1 MATFWRHFRISGDSQ
16 QSFDLACFT
25 LEIHHGGYWMHLDNE
40 RRKYK
45 GGSVHYL
52 DGVDPETC
60 SWVECNNMAYDL
72 GYRVR
77 PISYWYKLPRTTK
90 SEGFYPIRNDADAV
104 NMTRHIPPKKR
115 VMELYVIGGRRR
127 QIKEAELDDKIPKPN
142 GWHNPLN
149 TLLAS
154 ELVKQIHENVAASH
168 HVNVTDDLNDDV
180 VVTNNVEDVI
190 LYDDVAENEVKG
202 DTNSYVA
209 DDDFNVDPT
218 PADNVVLEKEILED
232 EAAQALREKKK
243 GRAKFVEE
251 GSSKK
256 LKGKKSAK
264 PREYNTRYKGEE
276 SVGEGDLED
285 ETIDEEDKDF
295 FIDSEFE
302 QSEVDDEIF
311 FEKEVEEPNAIE
323 EFQEM
328 GYAGEISAD
337 VKGSDADLTSLEGS
351 GSEEDEN
358 GKMVPV
364 NKEAKRKFK
373 QFHQEVDMRNPV
385 FEIGMKFPNATV
397 LKNAIREY
405 SVLNKKKIW
414 FELNRRFKVQA
425 KCGWNRP
432 AHKKNKNAPKQDRKR
447 RGVCP
452 WRIYAS
458 SYDDKSPDS
467 LMIKGL
473 TEEHNCGQVKRV
485 YHLTSTWMAKKYV
498 GEWRLN
504 PNWSVEGFQK
514 QIANDLG
521 MSLTQQM
528 VYRTK
533 HKATEM
539 NAGAYE
545 EQCLEYSST
554 GGKKQRAIKHE

>member
-1 MATFWRHFRISGDSQ
+1 MNGCVDSFICNFTRPQAQTVSYPIHQPIAAPLPQSTSISITHCKSPLTSMATITRGQSLIALYTRSSTADVIRILTIFGKLVSQ
-16 QSFDLACFT
+16 LTDADGVHQHVPGTWPCISTACTEESPLIQMVDLACFT

-77 PISYWYKLPRTTK
+77 PISYWYKLPRMTK
-90 SEGFYPIRNDADAV
+90 SEGFYPIRNDVDAV
-104 NMTRHIPPKKR
+104 QMTRHIPPKKR
-115 VMELYVIGGRRR
+115 VMELYITGCGRR

-154 ELVKQIHENVAASH
+154 ELVKQKHVNMVASH

-180 VVTNNVEDVI
+180 AVTNNVEDVT

-202 DTNSYVA
+202 DTNGYVA

-218 PADNVVLEKEILED
+218 PADNAVLEKEILED
-232 EAAQALREKKK
+232 EAAQALRKKK
-243 GRAKFVEE
+243 G
-251 GSSKK
+251 
-256 LKGKKSAK
+256 
-264 PREYNTRYKGEE
+264 EYNTRYKGEK
-276 SVGEGDLED
+276 SVGEGDLEH
-285 ETIDEEDKDF
+285 EITDEEDKDF

-302 QSEVDDEIF
+302 QSEEDDEIF
-311 FEKEVEEPNAIE
+311 FEKEVEEPNVIE

-328 GYAGEISAD
+328 GYAGEISDD

-364 NKEAKRKFK
+364 NKEAERKFK
-373 QFHQEVDMRNPV
+373 KFHQEVDMRNPV
-385 FEIGMKFPNATV
+385 FEIGMKLPNTTV

-405 SVLNKKKIW
+405 SVLNKKKVW

-432 AHKKNKNAPKQDRKR
+432 AHKKYKKAPKQDRK
-447 RGVCP
+447 
-452 WRIYAS
+452 
-458 SYDDKSPDS
+458 K
-467 LMIKGL
+467 
-473 TEEHNCGQVKRV
+473 KR
-485 YHLTSTWMAKKYV
+485 
-498 GEWRLN
+498 
-504 PNWSVEGFQK
+504 SVP
-514 QIANDLG
+514 
-521 MSLTQQM
+521 
-528 VYRTK
+528 
-533 HKATEM
+533 
-539 NAGAYE
+539 
-545 EQCLEYSST
+545 LEDIC
-554 GGKKQRAIKHE
+554 KLL